1 MLLPGQFGI
10 GVEREPRMYAALY
23 ENGHARPDVVFTG
36 AEFVATD
43 VTVVHPG
50 AEVGVAADEAAAQ
63 KIAQNQRAVEALG
76 HKFIPF
82 VMEAFGF
89 FHVSCHELCGRLAHN
104 LPTYAARAFS
114 LAFLHAASSALAV
127 ARG

>member
-1 MLLPGQFGI
+1 M
-10 GVEREPRMYAALY
+10 
-23 ENGHARPDVVFTG
+23 
-36 AEFVATD
+36 
-43 VTVVHPG
+43 HPG

-82 VMEAFGF
+82 VMFPCF
-89 FHVSCHELCGRLAHN
+89 CFRHELCGRLAHN

-127 ARG
+127 ARGDSVILRCLRRCG